1 MDHEAEQKRK
11 IPPVLLADGEPA
23 HTRRR
28 HGYVTEQMCR
38 QHGGYRA
45 ALNWLNSQEI
55 AA

>member
-1 MDHEAEQKRK
+1 
-11 IPPVLLADGEPA
+11 
-23 HTRRR
+23 
-28 HGYVTEQMCR
+28 VTEQMCR